1 MKSIQTKIILLIM
14 IVITL
19 CVAVVGGSSIMYAQK
34 ASEQNSAQ
42 IMNLTCQ
49 EKGKQLDNLFC
60 SIEQSVKIIA
70 HNALR
75 EQDMEHLLKSKTQRE
90 WYLNLLRPVLYG
102 AANSTDGAVA
112 VYLHF
117 APEVAPGDLGLFY
130 SRSHLQESFREQTP
144 TDLTAEG
151 LDPDTL
157 DWYYKPVETGRAL
170 WLEPYNNGKSEEK
183 VISYVMPIYQDDVLI
198 GVVGMDVL
206 FRDIVDQISGVVAY
220 DTGYAYLLDQD
231 GQIIYHPHEGAR
243 SPVEENEKAWKEYIR
258 KAAVNTE
265 GNLIFEHNSQGEKYK
280 LVSCQLENDTQLVV
294 TASSAEID
302 RQKNQL
308 VRNMGIGVSLIY
320 VFCILI
326 SVIIS
331 QGIIRPLKEITEVSK
346 AIAAGDLNVTLKSNS
361 HDEVGELTESLQ
373 KTVEC
378 LRVYM
383 DRMSNL
389 AYTDPLTG
397 VKSKIAYMEEVRKI
411 NNNIQLGFHQFGVI
425 MFDIN
430 GLKDMND
437 TYGHENGD
445 AYIVNCCRLICTIF
459 KHSPVFRIGG
469 DEFAA
474 ILVGQDLAKSSQLM
488 EKLYKRME
496 EQNQNV
502 DGPED
507 VISVA
512 AGMAVFDKEKDKIFN
527 DVFKRADKAMY
538 EHKKTMKSQ
547 KNAKKP
553 G

>member
-157 DWYYKPVETGRAL
+157 DWYYKPVEAGRAL

-547 KNAKKP
+547 QNAKNP